1 MNVAHVRQLFTQLY
15 EENWVKLYVHV
26 FRMLNDRDE
35 ARDIVQEIF
44 ANLWDRMERLEI
56 EHSYQAYLFRS
67 ARNLVINRIASQ
79 DVGRKYEHY
88 LEHAAPA
95 LEMMPD
101 ELLREKELAEQIDQA
116 IENLPRKMALIF
128 KKSRF
133 EQLSYRE
140 IAEELDI
147 SEQTVK
153 KQIYNALTVL
163 RKKIRTIFIFFY
175 H

>member
-1 MNVAHVRQLFTQLY
+1 MSVTHIRQLFTQLY

-26 FRMLNDRDE
+26 FRMLDDRDE

-44 ANLWDRMERLEI
+44 TNLWDRMERLEI
-56 EHSYQAYLFRS
+56 EHSYHAYLFRS

-88 LEHAAPA
+88 LEHAAPS
-95 LEMMPD
+95 LEIMPD
-101 ELLREKELAEQIDQA
+101 ELLREKELAAQIDQA
-116 IENLPRKMALIF
+116 IEKLPRKMALIF

-133 EQLSYRE
+133 EQRSYRE
-140 IAEELDI
+140 IAAELEI

-153 KQIYNALTVL
+153 KQISNALTVL

>member
-1 MNVAHVRQLFTQLY
+1 MNVDHVRQLFTQLY

-26 FRMLNDRDE
+26 FRMLEDRDE

-44 ANLWDRMERLEI
+44 TNLWERMDRLEI
-56 EHSYQAYLFRS
+56 QHSYQAYLFRS
-67 ARNLVINRIASQ
+67 ARNLVINRMASQ
-79 DVGRKYEHY
+79 DVGRKYENY
-88 LEHAAPA
+88 LEHAAPVFDI
-95 LEMMPD
+95 MPD
-101 ELLREKELAEQIDQA
+101 ELLREKELAQQIENA
-116 IENLPRKMALIF
+116 IERLPRKMALIF
-128 KKSRF
+128 KKSRY
-133 EQLSYRE
+133 EQRSYLE
-140 IAEELDI
+140 IAKEFEI

>member
-26 FRMLNDRDE
+26 FRMLDDRDE

-67 ARNLVINRIASQ
+67 ARNLVINRIASR
-79 DVGRKYEHY
+79 DVGRRYESY
-88 LEHAAPA
+88 LEHAGPA
-95 LEMMPD
+95 LEVMPD
-101 ELLREKELAEQIDQA
+101 ELLREKELARQIEDA
-116 IENLPRKMALIF
+116 IEKLPSKMTLIF
-128 KKSRF
+128 KKSRY
-133 EQLSYRE
+133 EQRSYRE

-153 KQIYNALTVL
+153 KQIYNALTLL

>member
-1 MNVAHVRQLFTQLY
+1 MNVTHVRQLFTQLY
-15 EENWVKLYVHV
+15 EENWGKLYVHV
-26 FRMLNDRDE
+26 FRMLDDRDE

-56 EHSYQAYLFRS
+56 VHSYQAYLYRS
-67 ARNLVINRIASQ
+67 ARNLVINRIANQ
-79 DVGRKYEHY
+79 DVGRKYDNY
-88 LEHAAPA
+88 LQHTVPTFEV
-95 LEMMPD
+95 MPD
-101 ELLREKELAEQIDQA
+101 ELLREKELAEQIDKA
-116 IENLPRKMALIF
+116 IEKLPRKMALIF
-128 KKSRF
+128 RKSRF
-133 EQLSYRE
+133 EQRSYRE
-140 IAEELDI
+140 IAAELDI

>member
-1 MNVAHVRQLFTQLY
+1 MNVDHVRQLFTQLY

-26 FRMLNDRDE
+26 FRMLEDRDE

-44 ANLWDRMERLEI
+44 TNLWDRMDRLEI
-56 EHSYQAYLFRS
+56 QHSYQAYLFRS
-67 ARNLVINRIASQ
+67 ARNLVINRMASQ
-79 DVGRKYEHY
+79 NVGRKYENY
-88 LEHAAPA
+88 LEHAAPVFDV
-95 LEMMPD
+95 MPD
-101 ELLREKELAEQIDQA
+101 ELLREKELAQQIENA
-116 IENLPRKMALIF
+116 IERLPRKMALIF
-128 KKSRF
+128 KKSRY
-133 EQLSYRE
+133 EQRSYLE
-140 IAEELDI
+140 IAKELGI

>member
-1 MNVAHVRQLFTQLY
+1 MNVDHVRQLFTQLY

-26 FRMLNDRDE
+26 FRMLEDRDE

-44 ANLWDRMERLEI
+44 TNLWERMDRVEI
-56 EHSYQAYLFRS
+56 QHSYQAYLFRS
-67 ARNLVINRIASQ
+67 ARNLVINRMASQ
-79 DVGRKYEHY
+79 DVGRKYENY
-88 LEHAAPA
+88 LEHAAPVFDI
-95 LEMMPD
+95 MPD
-101 ELLREKELAEQIDQA
+101 ELLREKELAQQIENA
-116 IENLPRKMALIF
+116 IERLPRKMALIF
-128 KKSRF
+128 KKSRY
-133 EQLSYRE
+133 EQRSYLE
-140 IAEELDI
+140 IAKELEI

>member
-1 MNVAHVRQLFTQLY
+1 MNIDHVRQLFTQLY

-26 FRMLNDRDE
+26 FRMLEDRDE

-44 ANLWDRMERLEI
+44 TNLWERMDGLEI
-56 EHSYQAYLFRS
+56 QHSYQAYLFRS
-67 ARNLVINRIASQ
+67 ARNLVINRMASQ
-79 DVGRKYEHY
+79 DVGRKYENY
-88 LEHAAPA
+88 LEHAAPVFDI
-95 LEMMPD
+95 MPD
-101 ELLREKELAEQIDQA
+101 ELLREKELAQQIENA
-116 IENLPRKMALIF
+116 IERLPRKMALIF
-128 KKSRF
+128 KKSRY
-133 EQLSYRE
+133 EQRSYLE
-140 IAEELDI
+140 IAKELEI